1 MYGGGE
7 FMVNLYVLIIMA
19 FVDILLIN
27 RRITKLEEA
36 VSQLQRMIELYVRSG
51 ASNSNL
57 DKKT

>member
-1 MYGGGE
+1 MTQLA
-7 FMVNLYVLIIMA
+7 FLIVVLFIDII
-19 FVDILLIN
+19 ITN
-27 RRITKLEEA
+27 RRIAKLEET

>member
-1 MYGGGE
+1 MIQ
-7 FMVNLYVLIIMA
+7 LTCLIIVL
-19 FVDILLIN
+19 FIDIIVAN

>member
-7 FMVNLYVLIIMA
+7 HMIQLTCLIIVL
-19 FVDILLIN
+19 FIDIIVAN

>member
-1 MYGGGE
+1 
-7 FMVNLYVLIIMA
+7 MVNLYVLIIMA